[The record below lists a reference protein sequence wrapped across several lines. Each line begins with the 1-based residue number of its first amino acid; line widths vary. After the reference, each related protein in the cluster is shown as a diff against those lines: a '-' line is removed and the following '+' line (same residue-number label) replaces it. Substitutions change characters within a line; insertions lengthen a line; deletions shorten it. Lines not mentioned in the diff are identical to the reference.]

1 MADITVDADAFGATL
16 QQIFGRLDD
25 AVTSEMPQA
34 VRKGAQ
40 LARKEW
46 SANAP
51 KRRGAYSS
59 SISYRVKGSGS
70 EVEATVG
77 SPTLP
82 GLPHLLEKGHAKV
95 GGGRVRAIPHIADA
109 AEDAFDKTYD
119 EFESLVEKALGS
131 L

>member
-1 MADITVDADAFGATL
+1 MADVTVDADAFGATL
-16 QQIFGRLDD
+16 QQISGRVDD
-25 AVTSEMPQA
+25 AVQAEMPKA

-40 LARKEW
+40 IARKEW

-51 KRRGAYSS
+51 KRRGAYSA

-82 GLPHLLEKGHAKV
+82 GLPHLLEKGHATI
-95 GGGRVRAIPHIADA
+95 GGGFVAARPHIADA
-109 AEDAFDKTYD
+109 AEDAFDATY
-119 EFESLVEKALGS
+119 EAFEDLVEKALES
-131 L
+131 A